1 MNDDDLS
8 DAYGGFAA
16 VDGRQSE
23 TAAAVSQGVRR
34 LFRAS
39 GIASVIEFTLGNGRR
54 ADVAGLAMDGLF
66 HIVEIK
72 SSYQDFRVDQKWP
85 EYVEFCDYFYFAA
98 PPDLEPAI
106 FPQNTGLIVADSYG
120 AEIVRP
126 AVLDKISSARRR
138 AILLRFAQFAANQL
152 HSIHDPKTG

>member
-1 MNDDDLS
+1 MSDDDLAS
-8 DAYGGFAA
+8 AYGANAA

-54 ADVAGLAMDGLF
+54 ADVAGVSVEGLL

-98 PPDLEPAI
+98 PPDLDPSI
-106 FPQNTGLIVADSYG
+106 FPQNSGLIVADCYG

-126 AVLDKISSARRR
+126 AVLKKISPARRR
-138 AILLRFAQFAANQL
+138 AVLLRFARFAANQL
-152 HSIHDPKTG
+152 HSIHDPKTP